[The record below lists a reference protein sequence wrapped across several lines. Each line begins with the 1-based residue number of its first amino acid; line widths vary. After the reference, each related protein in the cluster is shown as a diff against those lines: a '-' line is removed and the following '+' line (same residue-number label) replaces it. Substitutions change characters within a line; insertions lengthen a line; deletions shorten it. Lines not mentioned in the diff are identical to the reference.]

1 MSNDSNNVGAGEPDV
16 DYRISYGKKQ
26 VPFHRVHAKPLTGL
40 TEIPESAFTGRSN
53 VLFAC
58 EVDVVVLGDDF
69 LRAYTVGDNSLVVAT
84 DSMKNIIIKQALA
97 YDGATHEGY
106 LASLARTLLDRYDHV
121 RDLQL
126 EVREIPFPASI
137 VETEGG
143 AFGASEVL
151 FEHVPQGDHSVAR
164 MRVQKGTDDAGIVI
178 AEQESGRVGLR
189 LLKVT
194 GSSFTAFVHDEHT
207 TLPDRRDRPLFI
219 YLDVFWTY
227 GDANDAIGEVPARY
241 VAGEQ
246 VGDLCRS
253 VFHAFVSESIQHLVH
268 EMGLRMLARYPQLSA
283 VRFVAHN
290 LTKDPF
296 HISEEDPTIRVY
308 SDPFPAFGEI
318 TLQMS
323 RKPPSISGKD

>member
-1 MSNDSNNVGAGEPDV
+1 MSDEVRAGDPDI
-16 DYRISYGKKQ
+16 DYLISYGKKQ
-26 VPFHRVHAKPLTGL
+26 VPFHRVHARPLTGL
-40 TEIPESAFTGRSN
+40 TPIPESAFTGRSN

-69 LRAYTVGDNSLVVAT
+69 LPAYTVGDNSLVVAT

-106 LASLARTLLDRYDHV
+106 LASLARTLIGRYDHV

-126 EVREIPFPASI
+126 DVREIPFPAST
-137 VETEGG
+137 VATEGG
-143 AFGASEVL
+143 TFGASDVL
-151 FEHVPQGDHSVAR
+151 FDHVPQGDQAVAQ
-164 MRVQKGTDDAGIVI
+164 MRVQRGTGEDEIVI

-219 YLDVFWTY
+219 SLDVFWTY
-227 GDANDAIGEVPARY
+227 ADAINALGEDPKRY

-253 VFHAFVSESIQHLVH
+253 VFHTFVSESIQHLVH
-268 EMGLRMLARYPQLSA
+268 EMGFRMLERFPQLAA

-318 TLQMS
+318 TLRMT
-323 RKPPSISGKD
+323 RKSAPGKD

>member
-1 MSNDSNNVGAGEPDV
+1 MSDDLRAGDPEV
-16 DYRISYGKKQ
+16 DYLISYGKKQ
-26 VPFHRVHAKPLTGL
+26 VPFYRVHARPLTGL
-40 TEIPESAFTGRSN
+40 TPIPESAFTGRSN

-58 EVDVVVLGDDF
+58 EVDVVVLGEDF
-69 LRAYTVGDNSLVVAT
+69 LPAYTVGDNSLVVAT

-106 LASLARTLLDRYDHV
+106 LASLARTLIDRYDHL

-126 EVREIPFPASI
+126 DVREIPFPAST
-137 VETEGG
+137 VTTVSGT
-143 AFGASEVL
+143 FGPSDVL
-151 FEHVPQGDHSVAR
+151 FDHVPQGDHSVAR
-164 MRVQKGTDDAGIVI
+164 MRVRRGTDDAAIEIV
-178 AEQESGRVGLR
+178 EQESGRVGLR

-219 YLDVFWTY
+219 SLDVFWTY
-227 GDANDAIGEVPARY
+227 LDANDWLGDDPTRY

-246 VGDLCRS
+246 VGDLCRT
-253 VFHAFVSESIQHLVH
+253 VFHDFVSESIQHLVH
-268 EMGLRMLARYPQLSA
+268 EMGLRMLGRFPQLA
-283 VRFVAHN
+283 AIRFVANN

-296 HISEEDPTIRVY
+296 HVSEVDPTIKVY

-318 TLQMS
+318 TLRMT
-323 RKPPSISGKD
+323 RKTASGKD